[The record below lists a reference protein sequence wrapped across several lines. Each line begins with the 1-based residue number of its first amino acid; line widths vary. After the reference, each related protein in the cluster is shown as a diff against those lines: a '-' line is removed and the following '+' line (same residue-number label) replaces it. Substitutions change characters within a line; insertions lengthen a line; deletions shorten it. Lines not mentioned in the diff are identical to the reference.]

1 MHKNFGK
8 QEGKNTCRSHLNSF
22 RIHISRIIIPLVT
35 SSIITCNE
43 QNKFSLSKILHLQS
57 FPTGIPCHLPKVLIN
72 KLTTIIIGSGWVTI
86 WEVTHS
92 RINKIL
98 QHWGY
103 RPIIRWDLAIRSI
116 SWINWS
122 ILIPSGLHNWTNQLN
137 TTQFTERTQ
146 PATNHCAKHLKI
158 YTTNMSESN
167 QESRIFNNSPK
178 KHKLLPSWLAQESPR
193 AWAEFPTIAS
203 AANQLLLCKQE

>member
-1 MHKNFGK
+1 MRRKI
-8 QEGKNTCRSHLNSF
+8 NTYWSHLNSF
-22 RIHISRIIIPLVT
+22 RIHISWILIPLVT
-35 SSIITCNE
+35 SSIITYNK
-43 QNKFSLSKILHLQS
+43 QNLVSLNKIYMCLQNFS
-57 FPTGIPCHLPKVLIN
+57 TGIPCRFSEALIH
-72 KLTTIIIGSGWVTI
+72 KLTTVIIGSRWVTI

-193 AWAEFPTIAS
+193 AWAEFLTIAS
-203 AANQLLLCKQE
+203 VANQLLLCKQE